1 MKGTSARGAMFA
13 GTWKKKF
20 ANRNGHARAIK
31 KVFAGRT
38 LVEDASRSMS
48 GTACE
53 GLLANIAKGVIV
65 LGRRGRDVRGGV
77 CSISLYDIFLELI
90 LS

>member
-1 MKGTSARGAMFA
+1 MKGTSARAAMFA

-20 ANRNGHARAIK
+20 ANRNGHARAFK
-31 KVFAGRT
+31 RVFVGRA

-53 GLLANIAKGVIV
+53 GLRVNIAKRVIV
-65 LGRRGRDVRGGV
+65 WGRR
-77 CSISLYDIFLELI
+77 
-90 LS
+90 